1 MTESFKNIVI
11 TGGAQKPTRQPSRK
25 KKDQKGGGD
34 SELKVTQPQP
44 VPFIP
49 KEPLQSQPAPA
60 SNPAGTIPLGAIQSN
75 QTGGVTLKPKKPK
88 VILQPHKQ
96 IKHSAKNA
104 TRKVRKVVIHTKQM
118 FNGMTRAKRFH
129 TDSISMSIDAIRQ
142 FLIEKGIIQP
152 SSKAPASMLR
162 SMYSDCN
169 IIRDG
174 KAL

>member
-11 TGGAQKPTRQPSRK
+11 TGGAQKPTRRPSRK
-25 KKDQKGGGD
+25 KKDQKGG
-34 SELKVTQPQP
+34 EFKATEVQP
-44 VPFIP
+44 VPFTPI
-49 KEPLQSQPAPA
+49 EPAQSQPAPA
-60 SNPAGTIPLGAIQSN
+60 SNPGGTIPLAAIQTN

-96 IKHSAKNA
+96 MKHSAKNA

-118 FNGMTRAKRFH
+118 FHGMTRAKRFH
-129 TDSISMSIDAIRQ
+129 TDSITMSIDAIRQ

>member
-1 MTESFKNIVI
+1 MTESFKHIVI
-11 TGGAQKPTRQPSRK
+11 TGGAQKPTRRPSRK
-25 KKDQKGGGD
+25 KKDQKGGGEPEIK
-34 SELKVTQPQP
+34 SAQVQP
-44 VPFIP
+44 VGFTPI
-49 KEPLQSQPAPA
+49 EPAQSQPAPA
-60 SNPAGTIPLGAIQSN
+60 SNPGGTIPLAALQTN

-118 FNGMTRAKRFH
+118 FHGMTRAKRFH
-129 TDSISMSIDAIRQ
+129 TDSITMSIDAIRQ

-152 SSKAPASMLR
+152 SSKAPPSMLR